1 MHIPDGYLSPS
12 TCAGLYAASAPFWYV
27 ALRRVRRVLHTR
39 TVPLLSVFSAFSF
52 AVMMFN
58 LPLPGGTTGHAVG
71 MAIAAIVL
79 GPWFALLA
87 ISTALLIQA
96 LLFGDG
102 GVTAF
107 GANCFNMA
115 IVGSLAAYVVYRVV
129 AYRAALTS
137 LRRVFA
143 AGLAG
148 YVAINLSA
156 LCAAVEFGLQPRYF
170 HDAAGA
176 PLYAPYPLHIAIP
189 AMMLGHLTFA
199 GLAELVLSAGLIAYL
214 QRADVALLRTTA
226 PDAPEEDDATL
237 LPAETGFD
245 WPSARKLW
253 LILGLVLLLTP
264 LGILAGGTAWGEW
277 RPQDFG
283 DPSARQSIAA
293 VSGRQ
298 APPPHAPSG
307 LAKWSTIWTAPLANY
322 APSFV
327 RNSQAGYF
335 ISALAGVGA
344 IILLVA
350 CAAPLAAKMRPRSRV
365 RPSFV
370 EKSIRSIMRASED
383 ALYAE
388 GVAQSKGF
396 LQRLD
401 PRVKL
406 VGIGALV
413 FTAIAIHRLPLA
425 CALLACS
432 GVLALWSRVPLRSLV
447 HMWLAVLMFTGVI
460 ALPAVFLTRGVVI
473 VHVPMLGWPV
483 SSQGIAAAAFLLI
496 RAETASTLVLALVLT
511 TPWIRLL
518 RALRAIGVPATFVV
532 VLQMTYRYIFV
543 FLQGA
548 RDLFESRRA
557 RLLGP
562 PDASRQRNTASSIAG
577 ALLAKSLALSNDVH
591 LAMQARGFR
600 GEVHLLDDLA
610 MRRPDWV
617 HSAVF
622 VTVAALLIWYGR

>member
-1 MHIPDGYLSPS
+1 M
-12 TCAGLYAASAPFWYV
+12 ASAPFWYV
-27 ALRRVRRVLHTR
+27 ALGRVRRALHTR
-39 TVPLLSVFSAFSF
+39 TIPLLSVFSAFSF

-115 IVGSLAAYVVYRVV
+115 IVGSLAAYAVYRVV
-129 AYRAALTS
+129 AYRASLTA
-137 LRRVFA
+137 LRRVIA

-148 YVAINLSA
+148 YVAINLAA
-156 LCAAVEFGLQPRYF
+156 LCAAVEFGLQPRFF
-170 HDAAGA
+170 HDAAGT
-176 PLYAPYPLHIAIP
+176 PLYAPYPLHIAVP

-214 QRADVALLRTTA
+214 QRADAALLRTTA
-226 PDAPEEDDATL
+226 PDAPEKNDAKPL
-237 LPAETGFD
+237 LIKSGFD

-277 RPQDFG
+277 RPQDFAN
-283 DPSARQSIAA
+283 PSARESMAA

-307 LAKWSTIWTAPLANY
+307 LAKLSAIWTAPLANY
-322 APSFV
+322 APSFIH
-327 RNSQAGYF
+327 NSQAGYF

-344 IILLVA
+344 IILLLA
-350 CAAPLAAKMRPRSRV
+350 CVAPLAAKMKRPSRL

-370 EKSIRSIMRASED
+370 EKSICSIMRVSEG

-388 GVAQSKGF
+388 NVAQSKGF
-396 LQRLD
+396 LQGLD

-413 FTAIAIHRLPLA
+413 FTAIAIHRLPVA

-432 GVLALWSRVPLRSLV
+432 AVLALWSRIPVGSLARI
-447 HMWLAVLMFTGVI
+447 WLGVLTFTGVI
-460 ALPAVFLTRGVVI
+460 ALPAVFLTQGMAI
-473 VHVPMLGWPV
+473 AHVPILEWPV
-483 SSQGIAAAAFLLI
+483 SREGMAAAAFLLI
-496 RAETASTLVLALVLT
+496 RAETASTLVLALILT
-511 TPWIRLL
+511 TPWMRLL
-518 RALRAIGVPATFVV
+518 RALRAVGVPATFTV

-543 FLQGA
+543 FLQA
-548 RDLFESRRA
+548 ASDLFESRRA

-562 PDASRQRNTASSIAG
+562 LDATRQRNTASSIAG
-577 ALLAKSLALSNDVH
+577 VLLAKSLSLSNDVH
-591 LAMQARGFR
+591 LAMEARGFR
-600 GEVHLLDDLA
+600 GEVHLLEDLA
-610 MRRPDWV
+610 MHPSDWV
-617 HSAVF
+617 HASAF
-622 VTVAALLIWYGR
+622 FTIACLLIWFGR